1 MSHNRG
7 LTAPM
12 QSLILIV
19 HPSPGGLQEKDT
31 DMKELTISAK
41 IGTDGKPAQV
51 TKELGE
57 NLDELVGQYG
67 HDVIYAHAKS
77 SIVVAAQGK
86 IRTLIDPEREG
97 GALEGQALQEEMDKW
112 TPGIRKPGKSAAEK
126 VKEQFGK
133 MDPELRRQLLA
144 ELAGD
149 GGEADEAEGAIEEE
163 QPPAQAAA
171 GNKSGR
177 RR

>member
-1 MSHNRG
+1 
-7 LTAPM
+7 
-12 QSLILIV
+12 
-19 HPSPGGLQEKDT
+19 
-31 DMKELTISAK
+31 MKEMEITAK
-41 IGTDGKPAQV
+41 IGTDGKPASV
-51 TKELGE
+51 KRELGE
-57 NLDELVGQYG
+57 NLDELVSQFG

-97 GALEGQALQEEMDKW
+97 GPLEGDALQEEMNKW

-126 VKEQFGK
+126 VKEHFGK

-144 ELAGD
+144 ELASE
-149 GGEADEAEGAIEEE
+149 GGEADEAENAVEEE
-163 QPPAQAAA
+163 QEQAPQPAR
-171 GNKSGR
+171 GGR